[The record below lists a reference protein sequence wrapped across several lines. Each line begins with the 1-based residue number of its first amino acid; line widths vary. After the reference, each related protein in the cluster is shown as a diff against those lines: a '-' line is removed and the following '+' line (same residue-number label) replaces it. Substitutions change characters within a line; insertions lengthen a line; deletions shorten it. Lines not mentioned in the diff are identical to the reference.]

1 MRALRVA
8 AAVLAAWLAATSV
21 HAKDSSDLQQLR
33 RDLQSSRERLQETT
47 RDERRLLVQLE
58 GLDLRMAEIE
68 AQRSGATERARDA
81 GRRWNRLGE
90 QSKAIALR
98 VEEAREA
105 MRGRVVAL
113 YKTGET
119 GSLQLLFS
127 ADSVGDWL
135 GRVSTL
141 RQLIAH
147 DRSLLDGF
155 RKAQSELEDTKA
167 GAGRAARER
176 AEAVEAVRDRV
187 GQLAR
192 ERGAKRDLLAS
203 LQSDA
208 AKERLLVGELEEA
221 ARALQSTLRRM
232 DRNRGRRSA
241 SRSGFPSRKG
251 SLPAPLDAPVRTPFG
266 LVTDENFGTQTF
278 RKGIEFDA
286 EHGAGVRAVAL
297 GEVRYADWFRGYG
310 KIVILDHGEGYFS
323 VSGHLG
329 RIDVRVGQWV
339 NEGEVIGLVGETGSL
354 SGPGLYFELRKG
366 RESLDP
372 ARWLVGRSEG
382 LH

>member
-33 RDLQSSRERLQETT
+33 RDLQSSRERLHETT

-58 GLDLRMAEIE
+58 GLDLRMSEIE

-167 GAGRAARER
+167 GAGRAAQGC
-176 AEAVEAVRDRV
+176 ADAD
-187 GQLAR
+187 GQS
-192 ERGAKRDLLAS
+192 RGA
-203 LQSDA
+203 
-208 AKERLLVGELEEA
+208 E
-221 ARALQSTLRRM
+221 
-232 DRNRGRRSA
+232 
-241 SRSGFPSRKG
+241 
-251 SLPAPLDAPVRTPFG
+251 
-266 LVTDENFGTQTF
+266 
-278 RKGIEFDA
+278 
-286 EHGAGVRAVAL
+286 GAGERQGG
-297 GEVRYADWFRGYG
+297 GERQGDG
-310 KIVILDHGEGYFS
+310 D
-323 VSGHLG
+323 
-329 RIDVRVGQWV
+329 Q
-339 NEGEVIGLVGETGSL
+339 
-354 SGPGLYFELRKG
+354 
-366 RESLDP
+366 
-372 ARWLVGRSEG
+372 
-382 LH
+382 